1 MQLPLI
7 HILQG
12 ELAHRVVKRL
22 YALTNRRDATKQ
34 IVKHY
39 RREEGI
45 RHETFDTSDGKQNQE
60 EIPAELHHHIS
71 ASKNHP
77 LSIAT
82 FILENPGDPA
92 KEVCSC
98 HCVCT
103 ALH

>member
-1 MQLPLI
+1 MQPQLI

-22 YALTNRRDATKQ
+22 YTLTNRRDATKQ
-34 IVKHY
+34 IAKHY

-45 RHETFDTSDGKQNQE
+45 RREPLDMSDGNQNQV
-60 EIPAELHHHIS
+60 EIPSELHHHIS

-77 LSIAT
+77 LPLAT
-82 FILENPGDPA
+82 FVLENPGDPA

-103 ALH
+103 ALY